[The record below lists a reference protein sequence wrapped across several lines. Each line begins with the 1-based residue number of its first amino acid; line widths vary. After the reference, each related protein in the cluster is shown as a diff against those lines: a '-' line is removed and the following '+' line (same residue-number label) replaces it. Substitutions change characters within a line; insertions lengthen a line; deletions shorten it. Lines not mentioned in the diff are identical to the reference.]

1 MIPAGN
7 FGAAKRGDMQSDD
20 HPVRRSWQRRRLL
33 DRVAERI
40 AGLAGGRAMLVG
52 IDGVDGAGK
61 TVFADELAEV
71 LQSRRMPVVRASV
84 DGFHNPRTVRYRRGR
99 SSPEGFF
106 LDSYDYPAMRELLL
120 EPLRPEGSRQIV
132 RAVYDV
138 ATEQP
143 VQADLETVAED
154 SVLVFDGIF
163 LHRTELRDDWDVS
176 AFLDVGFEVSIPRGA
191 ARGYGDPDPAAASNR
206 RYVEGQRLYL
216 ARCKPYQH
224 ATFVIDNEDLDAPTL
239 VHER

>member
-1 MIPAGN
+1 MRPG
-7 FGAAKRGDMQSDD
+7 D
-20 HPVRRSWQRRRLL
+20 HPQPPRAPRVRVL
-33 DRVAERI
+33 DRVAKRI
-40 AGLAGGRAMLVG
+40 AGLAGGRPVLVG

-71 LQSRRMPVVRASV
+71 LQSRRIPVVRASV
-84 DGFHNPRTVRYRRGR
+84 DGFHNPRAVRYRRGR

-106 LDSYDYPAMRELLL
+106 LDSYDYPALRELLL
-120 EPLRPEGSRQIV
+120 DPLQPEGGRQIV

-143 VQADLETVAED
+143 VQAELETVAQD
-154 SVLVFDGIF
+154 TVLVFDGIF
-163 LHRTELRDDWDVS
+163 LHRPELRDAWDVS

-216 ARCKPYQH
+216 ARCKPYEH
-224 ATFVIDNEDLDAPTL
+224 ATLVIDNEDLDAPTL
-239 VHER
+239 MHER